1 MDFWVSR
8 HREVDSMARRHTT
21 SHLNCGS
28 IFASG
33 DSSVS
38 LYWLNQPRLSAIGS
52 LTLDSCNLWTDNDM
66 TCSGSEFALE
76 MAASILFQEKR
87 DYLTIGQVTLFE
99 SYWTEVKG
107 TIWKLLQ
114 SQFHGTAGTRNIVI
128 GNGWFG
134 GCCLEI
140 FLFAASGNPLIV

>member
-38 LYWLNQPRLSAIGS
+38 LYWLNQARLSAIGS

-66 TCSGSEFALE
+66 TCSCSEFARW

-114 SQFHGTAGTRNIVI
+114 SQFHGTAGTRNIVT